1 MILPPSQLIASEVP
15 LPTSAT
21 QQIEERITLLQD
33 SLEKQLPDY
42 KNLLRTIHS
51 ILQKD
56 EELVH
61 VLKEEQIGVVLAA
74 LQKHK
79 GVVIATVVE
88 KAGKREANKKLAA
101 TTVEDI

>member
-1 MILPPSQLIASEVP
+1 MTLPPSQLIAIGP
-15 LPTSAT
+15 ALPTSAA
-21 QQIEERITLLQD
+21 QQIEERITLLQE
-33 SLEKQLPDY
+33 SLEKQLPEY

-61 VLKEEQIGVVLAA
+61 ILKEEQIGVVLAA

-79 GVVIATVVE
+79 GVVIAAVTE
-88 KAGKREANKKLAA
+88 KAGKREASKKLAA